1 VGRVPL
7 ARAAARA
14 GCDVRSGV
22 TVRALLIDG
31 GRVRGVRLDD
41 GSSIACDALVLAAG
55 AWSGALDGLPRPLPV
70 HPVKGQMIA
79 LAEPSGGL
87 RTCVETERCYLIPRP
102 GRVWVGA
109 TSEHVGFARGTSVA
123 ARSALHAAAALAVPE
138 LARSPE
144 LEAWDG
150 FRPATSDELPVL
162 GADPDVNGL
171 VHASGHFRNGI
182 LLTPVT
188 AELIARAVRG
198 DADPRLDAF
207 RPDRFAQANGPVHSS
222 GR

>member
-1 VGRVPL
+1 V
-7 ARAAARA
+7 RAGVAARA
-14 GCDVRSGV
+14 LV
-22 TVRALLIDG
+22 TER
-31 GRVRGVRLDD
+31 GRVHGVRLDD
-41 GSSIACDALVLAAG
+41 GASIACDTLVLAGG
-55 AWSGALDGLPRPLPV
+55 AWSGELDGLPRPLPV

-79 LAEPSGGL
+79 LGERGGGL

-109 TSEHVGFARGTSVA
+109 TSEHVGFARGTTAA
-123 ARSALHAAAALAVPE
+123 ARAALRAAAAHAVPE
-138 LARSPE
+138 LGDAPE

-162 GADPDVNGL
+162 GADPDVAGL

-198 DADPRLDAF
+198 VEDPRLEAF
-207 RPDRFAQANGPVHSS
+207 RPDRFAREGGPAHSS